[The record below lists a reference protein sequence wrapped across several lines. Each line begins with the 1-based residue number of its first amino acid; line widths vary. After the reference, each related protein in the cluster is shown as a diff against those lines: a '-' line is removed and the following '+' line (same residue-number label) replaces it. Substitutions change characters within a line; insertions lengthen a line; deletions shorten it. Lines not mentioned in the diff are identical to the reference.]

1 MVVELHNCPELQ
13 GELHNLPE
21 RVEEALHFLAA
32 LEEDLRNCLVV
43 LVVEEL
49 RNFLAAAEALVE
61 GDLAVDGKTRH
72 LEGQNEE
79 VEPSLLVVLNSK
91 VA

>member
-1 MVVELHNCPELQ
+1 MVELHNCPELQ